1 MSMFQTALFIAE
13 QLLRFAP
20 SLFAEFQTI
29 IANKDITIE
38 ELRTRRV
45 AIQNQKFEDLVPH
58 SELPPTV
65 PEM

>member
-1 MSMFQTALFIAE
+1 MLATALFIAE
-13 QLLRFAP
+13 QLLRYAP
-20 SLFAEFQTI
+20 SLFVEFQTI

-38 ELRTRRV
+38 EIRAKRE

-58 SELPPTV
+58 SELPPGV